1 MELVELDCSP
11 RLTPRNFEREATTS
25 ELNRPNRPPCLSVPA
40 DSSPSSPTA
49 TRELSLATGS
59 DFTDDSR
66 RAQTKK
72 GQSDIM
78 RLLRRKRTTSSSSD
92 ADDDLPRTPTSP
104 KSSPRMYG
112 TPLIGKIPLTPLT
125 KTSPRSEQRAS
136 WGGDQLIGGK
146 YNVTSKDK
154 SVLERISHRAHRH
167 GARVRKPHEVFVEL
181 EELKADG
188 EGLEWEETA
197 RWIKFEEDVE
207 GGGWGRPHISA
218 LTFHSLSA
226 LRKTLESGCILLDV
240 EGDDFPS
247 IVRVIVTELVT
258 SGMLPVECVEPVTQ
272 VLYKR
277 HKHASHI
284 TLWEK
289 LKKSASRGGDENS
302 RSHTSTGLNP
312 LAREGEDGEG
322 GVRLEERRRPGILR
336 TLPQKVASNQSVS
349 SSGSKATNKKVLFNI
364 SSGTSLHNGTEIVE
378 MSPATEVD
386 NKELITTP
394 NPPLAKTHHHHHH
407 SGSDFLRN
415 WLEEGVMDKIPE
427 GAESLTVLVGGVKFL
442 SEPIVAFVR
451 LAQSHLLGDLTEVPV
466 PVRFIYFLLGP
477 EDSDLDYHEVGRAMA
492 TLMSDKHFH
501 EVAYTA
507 LMADDLLDAI
517 DVFLDDSIVLPPGD
531 WDENLLLP
539 VMHQRNEMRKRKES
553 KVREH
558 ERRTLFAV
566 DPLRHSRRPFGGM
579 WADIKK
585 LVRRYPSDL
594 RDMFHIQTFVSIIF
608 LYVAFLAPAIAFG
621 GLMEEVTGNLIG
633 ETETLLMT
641 GLSGVFYGLA
651 ACQPLTIL
659 AFTGPLLLF
668 EEIVFAFSRQFDIPY
683 LEWRAVIGIWLMLL
697 LILCALS
704 EITFLVTKF
713 SRFSEEILMWIVAI
727 FFTYEATKSIIGVTC
742 FFWKNRALFFR
753 L

>member
-1 MELVELDCSP
+1 
-11 RLTPRNFEREATTS
+11 
-25 ELNRPNRPPCLSVPA
+25 
-40 DSSPSSPTA
+40 
-49 TRELSLATGS
+49 
-59 DFTDDSR
+59 
-66 RAQTKK
+66 
-72 GQSDIM
+72 
-78 RLLRRKRTTSSSSD
+78 
-92 ADDDLPRTPTSP
+92 
-104 KSSPRMYG
+104 MYRI
-112 TPLIGKIPLTPLT
+112 PLIGKIPLTPLT

-146 YNVTSKDK
+146 YDVTSKDK

-181 EELKADG
+181 EELKADS
-188 EGLEWEETA
+188 EGMEWEETA

-207 GGGWGRPHISA
+207 GRGWGRPHISA

-226 LRKTLESGCILLDV
+226 LRMTLESGCILLDV

-247 IVRVIVTELVT
+247 IVRVIVAELVT

-302 RSHTSTGLNP
+302 RSHSSTGLNP
-312 LAREGEDGEG
+312 LATREGEDGEEG
-322 GVRLEERRRPGILR
+322 GVMLEEQKRPGILR
-336 TLPQKVASNQSVS
+336 TITEKVDSNQSIS
-349 SSGSKATNKKVLFNI
+349 SSSVSKATNKKVLFNI
-364 SSGTSLHNGTEIVE
+364 SSGTSLHNGAEIVE

-386 NKELITTP
+386 SNELITLP

-407 SGSDFLRN
+407 TGSDFLRK

-477 EDSDLDYHEVGRAMA
+477 QDCDLDYHEVGRAMA

-558 ERRTLFAV
+558 ERRKLFAV
-566 DPLRHSRRPFGGM
+566 DPLRHSRRPCGGM
-579 WADIKK
+579 WADLKK

-608 LYVAFLAPAIAFG
+608 LYVAFLAPAIA
-621 GLMEEVTGNLIG
+621 LEV
-633 ETETLLMT
+633 
-641 GLSGVFYGLA
+641 S
-651 ACQPLTIL
+651 
-659 AFTGPLLLF
+659 
-668 EEIVFAFSRQFDIPY
+668 
-683 LEWRAVIGIWLMLL
+683 WR
-697 LILCALS
+697 
-704 EITFLVTKF
+704 K
-713 SRFSEEILMWIVAI
+713 
-727 FFTYEATKSIIGVTC
+727 
-742 FFWKNRALFFR
+742 
-753 L
+753 